1 MIRSLWI
8 NFINGWKMEKEKY
21 EKMLERLI
29 EDALKY
35 GSGLE
40 AAIDHLNLGFV
51 HLYRHLNGDD
61 KQNLLQDLQEYNEK
75 LKKILVDEGDSV

>member
-40 AAIDHLNLGFV
+40 AAIDHLNMGFV

>member
-1 MIRSLWI
+1 
-8 NFINGWKMEKEKY
+8 MENEKY

-40 AAIDHLNLGFV
+40 ADIDHLNMGFV
-51 HLYRHLNGDD
+51 HIYRHLNGDD

>member
-8 NFINGWKMEKEKY
+8 NFINGWKMENEKY